1 MGNQVELG
9 WEREVSLGARHV
21 PGDTA
26 LEARTS
32 EHTQRFQ
39 KGRGRTCNWAR
50 SLTRASVLAGYVL
63 STPGSGEA
71 CR

>member
-32 EHTQRFQ
+32 EHTSALP
-39 KGRGRTCNWAR
+39 KGKGKN
-50 SLTRASVLAGYVL
+50 L
-63 STPGSGEA
+63 
-71 CR
+71 